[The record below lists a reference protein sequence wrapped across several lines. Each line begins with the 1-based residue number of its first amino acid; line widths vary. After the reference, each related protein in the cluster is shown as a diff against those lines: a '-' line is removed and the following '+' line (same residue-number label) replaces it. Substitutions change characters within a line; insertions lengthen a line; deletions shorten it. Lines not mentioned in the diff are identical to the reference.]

1 MVEKYNLD
9 CYFHQDN
16 HKKHSAGLNQKLL
29 KDLGIIWVINYIN
42 IKELK

>member
-16 HKKHSAGLNQKLL
+16 DKKHSAGLYQKLL